1 MEGQQHLSENYL
13 LVTVEVDRQY
23 AEPVE
28 DALLELG
35 ALSCTFEDATDTP
48 IHEPEPGKTP
58 LWNAVEITGMF
69 AETTDGELVA
79 NLLQGQ
85 VEVVQRKNISLKDLQ
100 GREWERVWMD
110 DFKPIKINA
119 KLWVVPTFCDPPD
132 ATAVN
137 ITIDPG
143 LAFGSGTHAT
153 TSLCL
158 QWLGKQD
165 LVDRTVIDYGCGSGI
180 LAVAAALLG
189 AGRVCA
195 YDIDPQAL
203 LATAENAQRNQVA
216 DKIKIC
222 HSEKELPEAS
232 DFIVANILLGPLLTL
247 PSRFAALLKEG
258 GKLGMSGVLA
268 DQVASLAAAYA
279 KQFQHC
285 ETEIQDQWVLYS
297 TKNQGTIQP

>member
-1 MEGQQHLSENYL
+1 MEEQHHLNDNYL
-13 LVTVEVDRQY
+13 LVTVEVERQY

-28 DALLELG
+28 DTLLELG

-79 NLLQGQ
+79 SLLQSQ
-85 VEVVQRKNISLKDLQ
+85 VEAVQRSNIALKDLQ
-100 GREWERVWMD
+100 GRAWERVWME
-110 DFKPIKINA
+110 DFKPIEINPR
-119 KLWVVPTFCDPPD
+119 LWVVPTFCDPPD
-132 ATAVN
+132 PAAVN

-158 QWLGKQD
+158 QWLGEQD
-165 LVDRTVIDYGCGSGI
+165 LAGRTVIDYGCGSGI

-189 AGRVCA
+189 ASRVYA
-195 YDIDPQAL
+195 YDIDEQAL
-203 LATAENAQRNQVA
+203 LATSENAQRNQVA
-216 DKIKIC
+216 DKIEIC
-222 HSEKELPEAS
+222 HTDGSLPTGT
-232 DFIVANILLGPLLTL
+232 DFIVANILLGPLLQL
-247 PSRFAALLKEG
+247 PGRFAQLLKESG
-258 GKLGMSGVLA
+258 RLGMSGVLTE
-268 DQVASLAAAYA
+268 QVATLAAVYA
-279 KQFQHC
+279 KQFQHV

-297 TKNQGTIQP
+297 TKNQGALLP